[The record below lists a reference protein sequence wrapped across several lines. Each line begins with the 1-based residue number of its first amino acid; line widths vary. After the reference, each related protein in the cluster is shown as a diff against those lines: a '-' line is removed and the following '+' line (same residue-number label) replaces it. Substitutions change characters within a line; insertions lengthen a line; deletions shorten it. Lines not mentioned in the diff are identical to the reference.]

1 MKGRWAVSERV
12 ARIRVELQEL
22 EPKIWWRIDVPVRS
36 SLALLHETI
45 RLAMGWKFFESYE
58 FHILGRSYGN
68 PAFDD
73 DRSAGRVYKAGSQ
86 RLETVIARGAERFL
100 YLFDS
105 TDQWRHD
112 VIVEQVREGD
122 AGAEYPAIVDGARRC
137 PPRRS
142 AARSGSWNS
151 WRRCSI
157 PSTRNTRG
165 CCRERCG
172 AVRTTEKRTWAR
184 HSVGQEVG
192 AAPARGDA
200 RARTCLP
207 GLAAGVSFDRP
218 RGRATLAGIG
228 RDDPLWRL

>member
-1 MKGRWAVSERV
+1 MSERV

-137 PPRRS
+137 PPEKVGGTLWFMEFLE
-142 AARSGSWNS
+142 AMLNPFHQKHARMLPGKV
-151 WRRCSI
+151 RCR
-157 PSTRNTRG
+157 PHDG
-165 CCRERCG
+165 E
-172 AVRTTEKRTWAR
+172 AD
-184 HSVGQEVG
+184 VG
-192 AAPARGDA
+192 AAFG
-200 RARTCLP
+200 
-207 GLAAGVSFDRP
+207 GS
-218 RGRATLAGIG
+218 RGRGSPSP
-228 RDDPLWRL
+228 R